1 MSYTLLQL
9 QTAIEDTVENYE
21 TSFVAHVNDFITQ
34 CEKDV
39 YNRVQAL
46 CARQN
51 STGNM
56 TAGNRY
62 VAVPANWLA
71 TYTFA
76 VIDATGAYSFLLQK
90 EPDYIREAYPNPTNV
105 SSYGQPLHYALYD
118 INTFVVGPTPDANYS
133 LEMAYLAYP
142 TSLTAGLPSGT
153 TWLSTNYE
161 HVLLYGSLVY
171 AYTYVKGEPEL
182 VKQYTDLFNA
192 ALTELKQLV
201 DGKNRRD
208 AFRSGS
214 PRVQVT

>member
-9 QTAIEDTVENYE
+9 QTAIEDTVQNYE

-51 STGNM
+51 STGAM
-56 TAGNRY
+56 VSGNRY
-62 VAVPANWLA
+62 VAVPTNWLA

-76 VIDATGAYSFLLQK
+76 AIDASGVYHYLVQK
-90 EPDYIREAYPNPTNV
+90 EPDFVREAFPNPSQTGLPQN
-105 SSYGQPLHYALYD
+105 YALYD
-118 INTFVVGPTPDANYS
+118 INTFVVGPTPDQNYS
-133 LEMAYLAYP
+133 LEMSYLSYP
-142 TSLTAGLPSGT
+142 TSLTAGLPGGT

-182 VKQYTDLFNA
+182 IKQYTDLFNS
-192 ALTELKQLV
+192 ALNELKQLV

-208 AFRSGS
+208 AYRSGS